1 MAQPE
6 TTSLQTVAL
15 LARPAVSG
23 EEPPAEDDLSEPE
36 LRAVVERSWTRLC
49 SIADRTMASGRFVD
63 RSVLV
68 ELARWLDGAGAAV
81 RAYERLVVRLRD
93 QALHQAEVERLAT
106 LRPVP
111 ERETRP

>member
-6 TTSLQTVAL
+6 TTSSQTVTL
-15 LARPAVSG
+15 LARPVSG
-23 EEPPAEDDLSEPE
+23 EEPPADDDLSEPE
-36 LRAVVERSWTRLC
+36 LRAVVERSWARLC
-49 SIADRTMASGRFVD
+49 SIADRTLASGRFVD

-106 LRPVP
+106 PRPVS
-111 ERETRP
+111 ERETLP

>member
-6 TTSLQTVAL
+6 TTSSQTVAL
-15 LARPAVSG
+15 LARRAVSG

-49 SIADRTMASGRFVD
+49 SIADRTLASGRLD
-63 RSVLV
+63 RSVIV

-93 QALHQAEVERLAT
+93 QALRQAEVERPTT
-106 LRPVP
+106 LRPVS
-111 ERETRP
+111 EAETRP